1 MRKRTSHSDSI
12 VSETRYDVILA
23 ALPVPLFVG
32 VTVGALTG
40 QPLSLTTGAGGFVSA
55 LVLAYGLFVAAP
67 TDAVRSSTP
76 DVSLNANNMSLD
88 ANNVGLDA
96 THESDRDEPTT
107 TGRRYR
113 GI

>member
-12 VSETRYDVILA
+12 VSETRYDFILA
-23 ALPVPLFVG
+23 VLPLPLFVG

-67 TDAVRSSTP
+67 TGSIRRSTP
-76 DVSLNANNMSLD
+76 DT
-88 ANNVGLDA
+88 GLE
-96 THESDRDEPTT
+96 TPSESDRDGTT
-107 TGRRYR
+107 ASGRRYR